1 MPSIPSSLRNRGN
14 KTTQY
19 ALPSQPDHNSCF
31 DSAHLNFYCFLSIAQ
46 KHGVEFMPIAW
57 EPARDLLGLGASGH
71 VNQSLINIET
81 SLAFKR
87 PAGFGRDEK
96 ARQQLFRAWLME
108 MSILRF
114 AEIQRHPNII
124 EIEGISWEVVESGST
139 VLPVLVYRKSQLG
152 SLRTFVEANAGSLS
166 LNQKLNLCLDLA
178 SALSTLHSCSKQQL
192 QIQNHL
198 FSLLI

>member
-1 MPSIPSSLRNRGN
+1 M
-14 KTTQY
+14 TQY
-19 ALPSQPDHNSCF
+19 ALPTQPDHNSCL

-46 KHGVEFMPIAW
+46 KHGVEFVPVAW
-57 EPARDLLGLGASGH
+57 EPGRDLLGLGATGR
-71 VNQSLINIET
+71 VDQSLINIET

-87 PAGFGRDEK
+87 PAGFSRDEK
-96 ARQQLFRAWLME
+96 TRQQLFRAWLME

-152 SLRTFVEANAGSLS
+152 SLRTFIEANASSLS

-178 SALSTLHSCSKQQL
+178 SALSTLHSCSKQQ
-192 QIQNHL
+192 Q
-198 FSLLI
+198 